1 MSDEFQKKLFS
12 ILEERN
18 QILKKIL
25 ENREF
30 GDSEKKELLAREYY
44 WHDSDFLFS
53 HLITQTE
60 AINQKLNKLSECTGV
75 RCRLGDENQ
84 ESLSFL
90 VAKTS
95 EKSTQ
100 QARDEGL
107 KEIRDFTKDAEN
119 LIVIDPYIYGGMTAK
134 SKEYVQEFA
143 KASRISS
150 TQVRRIHIV
159 FNSRMGN
166 TRQIKQDIK
175 NLASENGVRFTE
187 TDTDLIHDR
196 IWIADRKRAIVV
208 GTSLGGLGNRMAF
221 ILQLPRY
228 DLNALLE
235 YLDENGLI
243 R

>member
-1 MSDEFQKKLFS
+1 
-12 ILEERN
+12 
-18 QILKKIL
+18 
-25 ENREF
+25 
-30 GDSEKKELLAREYY
+30 
-44 WHDSDFLFS
+44 
-53 HLITQTE
+53 
-60 AINQKLNKLSECTGV
+60 
-75 RCRLGDENQ
+75 
-84 ESLSFL
+84 
-90 VAKTS
+90 
-95 EKSTQ
+95 
-100 QARDEGL
+100 
-107 KEIRDFTKDAEN
+107 
-119 LIVIDPYIYGGMTAK
+119 MTAK